1 MRAIQ
6 NFVLCKRQ
14 VFFFSYIPHIARNKL
29 FSYLEK
35 KKKPT
40 LPFYGKTSSA
50 LCLLFHMKA
59 VLPSFVAA

>member
-1 MRAIQ
+1 MRAIH

-35 KKKPT
+35 KKNPPC
-40 LPFYGKTSSA
+40 PFMGKLVQ
-50 LCLLFHMKA
+50 LC
-59 VLPSFVAA
+59 VYYST

>member
-6 NFVLCKRQ
+6 NFVFCKRQ
-14 VFFFSYIPHIARNKL
+14 VFFFLISPILLGTNYFLIWG
-29 FSYLEK
+29 